1 MFARFKLAQTTVV
14 LQWFVLLVIVKSE
27 STVTE
32 EEKPVAEKLT
42 RAIDKRIPPQIAYFI
57 PDQALNDTLLNYI
70 SPYGFNGFSSY
81 HPPTINFSELK
92 NIKNHRRDKNDT
104 DLEVSQ
110 QHPHQY
116 VEPAAKNH
124 KYSYKRKSPN
134 APQNFSYQINF
145 GRADKLREK
154 EPDAPHIDRSQ
165 HVSSSSSEASAV
177 KKVKKSKAKTKS
189 KRKQKPKIHIKPHS
203 LNYANTL
210 SDLRERIMFVKQKH
224 KKEFE
229 DSNERQHK
237 QNTDTEA
244 EVQQQLQQHHVYS
257 NEDSSYDEYYDTD
270 DTPVVV
276 KKDHRTKASKTN
288 NHGSSGGGKKYKS
301 SSGNK
306 PRYSSTKLSHAAS
319 TMNAE
324 NESYGNGNVDNGRLS
339 ATRKYP
345 KNHHQHDKY
354 CEHPTSA
361 TMTNQ
366 LSAESEA
373 AAGAAQQ
380 LNEAEMQSDLQDMPE
395 TDVNTDFENISEP
408 QKGFEIYLTKVIKHP
423 KTNKARRRMKTSKKK
438 PPRQTAQMPFV
449 PTRILSQV
457 RRISEIKHRPRM
469 YRQPTLR
476 EQLLESGG
484 HVVYSEDGYED
495 SFYNHG
501 KENRDLEYSK
511 SVRAKRSAAT
521 DVKNLKGQELID
533 HLDILIRNISDYLNS
548 SEIIPEKKYPLYNS
562 TNMNIHESPIK
573 YSEYAKPV
581 VDDEISSELYESKT
595 KECEEADE
603 GISDDVDL
611 SNANKQNATEGGSK
625 KRLGKLGDRL
635 ECLKSKL
642 FGDDPLDN
650 PLFDEKKI
658 QQPQPDNLFT
668 SALEESEKIETI
680 ASVYSDVM
688 DNIKFN
694 SINKHQRIFSDYG
707 ISDNFPLESV
717 NRPSVAVRN
726 SKPKN
731 ELNTNEKYADYKD
744 KADSSGKPKKQ
755 EKPLVFANPYKDPV
769 QLPLMDISQY
779 IPTAKYPPTAGDY
792 PLQTDF
798 QPIIPPYFN
807 GYSSS
812 KEVTSP
818 STSSTTTTTVK
829 PTTVASTTL
838 PQYGP
843 VRTLPTPPPRYRKGP
858 YRQIIAAASNIHNS
872 IQNSQTSSL
881 LRMPHQNIVL
891 LKDRR
896 PIALVR
902 VISNPTQQQLP
913 RP

>member
-1 MFARFKLAQTTVV
+1 MFARFKLAQTTIV
-14 LQWFVLLVIVKSE
+14 LRWFVLLVIVSE
-27 STVTE
+27 LVAAE
-32 EEKPVAEKLT
+32 EEEDKPVAEKLT

-81 HPPTINFSELK
+81 HPPTINFSEVK
-92 NIKNHRRDKNDT
+92 NPKNHKHDKNET

-124 KYSYKRKSPN
+124 KYAHKRKSPN
-134 APQNFSYQINF
+134 ASQKFSYQINF
-145 GRADKLREK
+145 GRSDKLRDK
-154 EPDAPHIDRSQ
+154 EPDFPRVDRVQ
-165 HVSSSSSEASAV
+165 NVSSSTSSEIGAV
-177 KKVKKSKAKTKS
+177 KKVKSKSKAKTKS
-189 KRKQKPKIHIKPHS
+189 KRKQKPKIHIKPQ

-229 DSNERQHK
+229 DSEERQHK

-244 EVQQQLQQHHVYS
+244 EVQQQLHKHHVYS
-257 NEDSSYDEYYDTD
+257 NEDSSGYDEYYDTD
-270 DTPVVV
+270 DTPVIV
-276 KKDHRTKASKTN
+276 KKDRTKATKP
-288 NHGSSGGGKKYKS
+288 HGSRSNKKSKI

-319 TMNAE
+319 TMNEE
-324 NESYGNGNVDNGRLS
+324 NESYGNGNGDNGKSS

-361 TMTNQ
+361 TMNNQ
-366 LSAESEA
+366 LSAESGA
-373 AAGAAQQ
+373 PSAAQQ
-380 LNEAEMQSDLQDMPE
+380 LNEADALPDYPDMPNG
-395 TDVNTDFENISEP
+395 DVNAEFENISEP

-423 KTNKARRRMKTSKKK
+423 KTSNKMRRRMKMSKKK
-438 PPRQTAQMPFV
+438 PPRQTAFV
-449 PTRILSQV
+449 PTRILSSV
-457 RRISEIKHRPRM
+457 RRISEIKHRPRI

-495 SFYNHG
+495 SYYNHG
-501 KENRDLEYSK
+501 KENRDVEYTK
-511 SVRAKRSAAT
+511 STRAKRSAAT

-533 HLDILIRNISDYLNS
+533 HLDVLIRNISDYLNS

-562 TNMNIHESPIK
+562 TNEKIHESPIK

-603 GISDDVDL
+603 GVADDVDL
-611 SNANKQNATEGGSK
+611 SDANKQNATEGGSK

-642 FGDDPLDN
+642 FGENPLDN
-650 PLFDEKKI
+650 PLFVEKKI

-668 SALEESEKIETI
+668 SALQESEKIETI

-694 SINKHQRIFSDYG
+694 SVNQHQRIFSDFG

-717 NRPSVAVRN
+717 NRPSVAVGG

-731 ELNTNEKYADYKD
+731 ELNTNEEYADNYKDKVDSYTDYKD
-744 KADSSGKPKKQ
+744 NVESSGKPKKQ
-755 EKPLVFANPYKDPV
+755 EKPLVF
-769 QLPLMDISQY
+769 DISKY

-792 PLQTDF
+792 LLQTDF
-798 QPIIPPYFN
+798 QPIAPPYYS
-807 GYSSS
+807 GYSAS
-812 KEVTSP
+812 KEVTS
-818 STSSTTTTTVK
+818 SSVTTTTTSTTIR

-843 VRTLPTPPPRYRKGP
+843 VRKLQNIPPRYRKGP
-858 YRQIIAAASNIHNS
+858 YRPVIAASASNLQSS
-872 IQNSQTSSL
+872 IQKLQTSSL
-881 LRMPHQNIVL
+881 LQMPHQNIVL